1 MPSNGPARR
10 HLKSPIFA
18 SKMSVSPRRHKQSSL
33 HATSQ
38 LSSKAHFQNF
48 KKWSSLHASSWSS
61 TNSPICSS
69 TFTKTT
75 FLIVSKAPRYER
87 SLSPKQLK
95 RLSLHAANNCH
106 WKLKL
111 PLPSNGPARR
121 RKVQNDRRQKLSK
134 LVKTNR
140 NSSTNR
146 RFKSIAVK
154 KSDFHIKSTFF
165 KAPHRR
171 QNSSKTGQNSSLKN
185 DCRSSLQSIVA
196 PRCKRSIFA
205 HQKLSELVYFG

>member
-1 MPSNGPARR
+1 MIVAPCF
-10 HLKSPIFA
+10 KSI
-18 SKMSVSPRRHKQSSL
+18 VNKQSHL
-33 HATSQ
+33 LFNIHQ
-38 LSSKAHFQNF
+38 DYIPDRFQ
-48 KKWSSLHASSWSS
+48 S
-61 TNSPICSS
+61 T
-69 TFTKTT
+69 T
-75 FLIVSKAPRYER
+75 LRAVM
-87 SLSPKQLK
+87 SPKQQN

-171 QNSSKTGQNSSLKN
+171 QNSSKPGQNSSLKN
-185 DCRSSLQSIVA
+185 DCRSTLQSIVA